1 VAIPPTDARVL
12 VDPPRQQLLI
22 RSGNNPDDG
31 SADALAVPS
40 DDDAL
45 LRPSSGH
52 FQMFA
57 GSGKAPVRWRLL
69 SGNNRELGRS
79 AYAFD
84 DAEACRTELEKLLA
98 DLDVL
103 EPRLRLLAAHR
114 WCWELLRDGIVVAIA
129 GHPFERQVRCRQVL
143 QQFLRDA
150 PLASTS
156 EAVVIGTY
164 RRRKSKSVG
173 IG

>member
-1 VAIPPTDARVL
+1 M
-12 VDPPRQQLLI
+12 LI
-22 RSGNNPDDG
+22 SSGTQADDG
-31 SADALAVPS
+31 SVAVLAAPS
-40 DDDAL
+40 AREGI
-45 LRPSSGH
+45 LRPSSAH

-57 GSGKAPVRWRLL
+57 GSGKSPVRWRLL

-79 AYAFD
+79 AYACD

-98 DLDVL
+98 DLDLL
-103 EPRLRLLAAHR
+103 ESRLRLLAPHR
-114 WCWELLRDGIVVAIA
+114 WCWELLRDGFVVAVA
-129 GHPFERQVRCRQVL
+129 GHLFERQVRCHQVL
-143 QQFLRDA
+143 DQFLRDA

-173 IG
+173 VG

>member
-1 VAIPPTDARVL
+1 MA
-12 VDPPRQQLLI
+12 DPIGQQLLT
-22 RSGNNPDDG
+22 RSGAHPDDG
-31 SADALAVPS
+31 VAGVVAAQSDAGHI
-40 DDDAL
+40 

-103 EPRLRLLAAHR
+103 EARLRLLAAHR
-114 WCWELLRDGIVVAIA
+114 WCWELLRDGVVVAVA

-143 QQFLRDA
+143 EQFLRDA

-164 RRRKSKSVG
+164 RRRRSKSVG
-173 IG
+173 FG